1 MDIGKRIASI
11 RRQQK
16 ISQETL
22 AQKVG
27 ISANTIINLE
37 KNQHCQ
43 KFDILQRILEELGY
57 DMVFI
62 QKNHKYIINN

>member
-1 MDIGKRIASI
+1 MDIGKRLASI

-16 ISQETL
+16 ISQEQL
-22 AQKVG
+22 AQRVG
-27 ISANTIINLE
+27 VSANTIINLE

-62 QKNHKYIINN
+62 KNNHNHIKS